1 MNCLSENV
9 VTPPSHLTDCLA
21 ENVIPVR
28 SHFAQDRKHFSI
40 VMLLRILMSLSLL
53 IMCDLLPP
61 RPLRQSASFRIL
73 FAMLMFCISLMIA
86 LGVGFLP
93 AFC

>member
-1 MNCLSENV
+1 MNYLSENV
-9 VTPPSHLTDCLA
+9 VTPPSHLIDCLA

-53 IMCDLLPP
+53 IVCDLIFSPP
-61 RPLRQSASFRIL
+61 SIWKF
-73 FAMLMFCISLMIA
+73 
-86 LGVGFLP
+86 
-93 AFC
+93 